1 MGNHTQLDGAAIASA
16 AGQENNR
23 LDSGTLGFAD
33 IDNRAE
39 FRAQHQGF
47 GLSSGG
53 SIGGQFAGNMA
64 NSLLAGANQNERA
77 RGTTQSAIADG
88 AIVVRDRANQQQDV
102 AGLAR
107 DTERAHQPLTP
118 IFDKEKAQRR
128 LQQARLIGEIGNQVA
143 DIARTEGEIA
153 GEKAR
158 RDPTALNQARTALEA
173 SGKPFTEKDVAQWA
187 YNTGMRDSGFGTGGQ
202 YQQAIQAA
210 TAAVQGLA
218 GDNLQAAL
226 AGGAAPYIAEM
237 VKAMTTDPL
246 SGEVNKA
253 ANVAAHAVV
262 NAALAAAQGNN
273 ALAGAAGAATGE
285 IVGMLATEIYQK
297 PVAELSESEK
307 QTVSTLATVAAGLAG
322 GLVGDSGASALAGAQ
337 SGKTTTENNALSLP
351 SGLMDYGQASSSLG
365 QFMAQN
371 GASAAE
377 IAQAQSELAR
387 GLGTGAPQP
396 ATELVKKWALMMST
410 AATMGTGAAVGAG
423 AAATGGAIGG
433 AANISTQLT
442 MNGDKPFSYT
452 DALIAIGAGALTQ
465 GKGPVLTG
473 GISVGGAYVGS
484 TLKGEDPT
492 NAMIGAGIGSA
503 VGSVAGKVVTEQLKP
518 VVSNGVA
525 ETIGNIGGSLSSE
538 IVGGKVQNKLNESG
552 DEK

>member
-1 MGNHTQLDGAAIASA
+1 
-16 AGQENNR
+16 
-23 LDSGTLGFAD
+23 
-33 IDNRAE
+33 
-39 FRAQHQGF
+39 AQHQGF

-64 NSLLAGANQNERA
+64 NSLLAGANHQERA

-107 DTERAHQPLTP
+107 DTEQAHQPLSP

-173 SGKPFTEKDVAQWA
+173 SGKPFTEKDVAQRA

-218 GDNLQAAL
+218 GGNLQAAL
-226 AGGAAPYIAEM
+226 AGGAAPYISEIIKQSTPDGA
-237 VKAMTTDPL
+237 
-246 SGEVNKA
+246 GR
-253 ANVAAHAVV
+253 VAAHAVV
-262 NAALAAAQGNN
+262 NAALAAAQGNHP
-273 ALAGAAGAATGE
+273 LAGAAGAASGE

-322 GLVGDSGASALAGAQ
+322 GLVGDAGASALAGAQ
-337 SGKTTTENNALSLP
+337 SGKTTVENNSLGTIAEALAAGKTLEQQAKEHVEAENEQYRKENCGGMNAEACSAKMYEQRREELTSILSTGADFVPVVGDIKSVAEAQSALDYLVAAIGIIPGAGDAAGKAVKAAEEALSKGDISEASKLINKASDEISAYNSATYP
-351 SGLMDYGQASSSLG
+351 KLKDDLLQQNLNNIAKQDPRLEAVVKGDNRKLNYGVGNGTREEADKLGKMWVGDGAKPTSDGTGLMSADGTRVYRFPASKKDSPYATTGTQANFETFKIDPS
-365 QFMAQN
+365 
-371 GASAAE
+371 
-377 IAQAQSELAR
+377 
-387 GLGTGAPQP
+387 TG
-396 ATELVKKWALMMST
+396 
-410 AATMGTGAAVGAG
+410 
-423 AAATGGAIGG
+423 
-433 AANISTQLT
+433 N
-442 MNGDKPFSYT
+442 
-452 DALIAIGAGALTQ
+452 
-465 GKGPVLTG
+465 
-473 GISVGGAYVGS
+473 
-484 TLKGEDPT
+484 
-492 NAMIGAGIGSA
+492 
-503 VGSVAGKVVTEQLKP
+503 KVR
-518 VVSNGVA
+518 
-525 ETIGNIGGSLSSE
+525 IGNGHLDIE
-538 IVGGKVQNKLNESG
+538 
-552 DEK
+552 

>member
-1 MGNHTQLDGAAIASA
+1 
-16 AGQENNR
+16 
-23 LDSGTLGFAD
+23 
-33 IDNRAE
+33 
-39 FRAQHQGF
+39 
-47 GLSSGG
+47 